1 MVDEGQLQELP
12 MPNIDNKDE
21 LKRWLKSVRKIPP
34 AGYDAMTHPDGTPFT
49 DEEQIETFINQTLD
63 VVEFKRKRGTPDS
76 ELKQMLKML
85 ADPKP
90 QQRGNP

>member
-1 MVDEGQLQELP
+1 MVDEGQPQELP
-12 MPNIDNKDE
+12 MPDMDNKDE
-21 LKRWLKSVRKIPP
+21 LKAWLKSVKKTPP

-63 VVEFKRKRGTPDS
+63 VVEFKRKRGTPDN

-85 ADPKP
+85 ADPKS
-90 QQRGNP
+90 QQRDNP